1 MDCKFCDT
9 KMIKTRSYGDG
20 YIEPFEEYYSCPC
33 CGAELEYTQGF
44 DNEYYWIKGDGT
56 PDITDDLSEDE
67 TLLIKITKKQLETS
81 KTRLLLCYAIVLVII
96 GYGII
101 KFGGIQ

>member
-44 DNEYYWIKGDGT
+44 DNEYFWIKGDRT
-56 PDITDDLSEDE
+56 PDNSDDSSEDE
-67 TLLIKITKKQLETS
+67 TLFVKMINKQIQFS
-81 KTRLLLCYAIVLVII
+81 KTSLLLCYTIALIII
-96 GYGII
+96 GYAII
-101 KFGGIQ
+101 KFGGI